1 MIVDYRYDEMDVE
14 NLQPIDYERVNYI
27 LNQYIRN
34 SKNWLKDAVEKA
46 KNKGDNGW
54 NECDYLRRR
63 VDELSSLVTKL
74 SERVNELS
82 KKEFSAIDNN
92 LNPKP
97 EITKD
102 EFLRKFDIVA
112 DRSELLMK
120 SLAKKGYKNVIVY
133 GVGIVGKIVID
144 KLQELTD
151 IKIKYLIDRKVKE
164 YKGEKVYGEPQDLD
178 ADVVIVTV
186 LNEDHDIRRYLK
198 SFIREVDVLMVDDWI
213 NDIYQ
218 EIVS

>member
-1 MIVDYRYDEMDVE
+1 M
-14 NLQPIDYERVNYI
+14 
-27 LNQYIRN
+27 
-34 SKNWLKDAVEKA
+34 
-46 KNKGDNGW
+46 
-54 NECDYLRRR
+54 
-63 VDELSSLVTKL
+63 
-74 SERVNELS
+74 
-82 KKEFSAIDNN
+82 
-92 LNPKP
+92 
-97 EITKD
+97 
-102 EFLRKFDIVA
+102 RKFDIVA

>member
-1 MIVDYRYDEMDVE
+1 M
-14 NLQPIDYERVNYI
+14 
-27 LNQYIRN
+27 
-34 SKNWLKDAVEKA
+34 EKA